1 MAPPADVARTE
12 EKIGDAC
19 TGPGRPNPNR
29 DHAAGTGASRGNRQM
44 NGEATTIPESIEIDL
59 NEVVNEFEAKSW
71 RERVEI
77 FDLYL
82 DDVASAFLARG
93 K

>member
-1 MAPPADVARTE
+1 
-12 EKIGDAC
+12 
-19 TGPGRPNPNR
+19 
-29 DHAAGTGASRGNRQM
+29 M

-59 NEVVNEFEAKSW
+59 NEVVNEFEGKSW